1 MTRSQVTS
9 SFERARTDTP
19 LSNAE
24 KVQETPARNAQ
35 ETLRSQDTSSFVDE
49 GFTVVDDWEEE
60 DQLVAHSKR
69 KASVDPSSRNPKRTH
84 SPHDS
89 VSSVSQSQSTLTGS
103 NCACAPIEKV
113 EIIFED
119 GYINGHSVL
128 KVLC

>member
-1 MTRSQVTS
+1 MAKVAVIPGDGIGIEVMREAGQLRSSSLEMASVGPMTRSQVTS

-84 SPHDS
+84 STFD
-89 VSSVSQSQSTLTGS
+89 
-103 NCACAPIEKV
+103 
-113 EIIFED
+113 
-119 GYINGHSVL
+119 
-128 KVLC
+128 